1 MLRRISRES
10 VSSTQ
15 SSGIGRDMTGTWEA
29 EGWERCRWE
38 GRDFAAEASD
48 CRHGSGR
55 SHTAWVLV
63 VTREHGPGESGMNS
77 EVGCKGNGV
86 LWAGAD
92 GQWPCCKEL
101 LIGFLEEARAAVEA
115 GVGRVG
121 GPYPVPGSLS
131 KPGWRCA
138 TSVHVVRRRRDEPTS
153 YVIEPRS
160 LHKKAAGAESHEKAG
175 PRSCE

>member
-1 MLRRISRES
+1 
-10 VSSTQ
+10 
-15 SSGIGRDMTGTWEA
+15 MTGTWEA

-86 LWAGAD
+86 LRAGAD

-101 LIGFLEEARAAVEA
+101 ITDWVFG
-115 GVGRVG
+115 G
-121 GPYPVPGSLS
+121 GPGGGGGRGGKGWWPVSRAW
-131 KPGWRCA
+131 KPEQTWVEVC
-138 TSVHVVRRRRDEPTS
+138 DF
-153 YVIEPRS
+153 
-160 LHKKAAGAESHEKAG
+160 G
-175 PRSCE
+175 PCCET